1 MSELKSN
8 YSVLRRMKKSQ
19 SQQYLNRKRGAFTKR
34 HKIPTIEERNSGG
47 IYASIINK
55 RRKIDPFD
63 FQMKYLSSGYIHTHG
78 TQDVPITK
86 RDNPMF
92 NLQKPNLE
100 NLQHVRK
107 QFVERGLRNKL
118 NPITNQYSTVEQ
130 KVSQKYKK
138 RNEELESLMKTLEPP
153 KVHDNLEISSTA
165 SDAKQK
171 DLKEVDPEYYN
182 LLHQN
187 DGQNDQHR
195 YISESKSMGLDVKAK
210 NQPQTTKSVTRKPV
224 INKKY
229 KSKNSAVAVFPSYGV
244 SVEKS
249 PF

>member
-1 MSELKSN
+1 
-8 YSVLRRMKKSQ
+8 
-19 SQQYLNRKRGAFTKR
+19 
-34 HKIPTIEERNSGG
+34 
-47 IYASIINK
+47 
-55 RRKIDPFD
+55 
-63 FQMKYLSSGYIHTHG
+63 
-78 TQDVPITK
+78 
-86 RDNPMF
+86 MF

-118 NPITNQYSTVEQ
+118 NPITNQYNSIEQ

-153 KVHDNLEISSTA
+153 KVHDNLEVSSTA

-249 PF
+249 PFWTTNQFYDSKKQNEDLDYVDRAYFRQVYGMKTYMEEMLKAKNMRGEKK